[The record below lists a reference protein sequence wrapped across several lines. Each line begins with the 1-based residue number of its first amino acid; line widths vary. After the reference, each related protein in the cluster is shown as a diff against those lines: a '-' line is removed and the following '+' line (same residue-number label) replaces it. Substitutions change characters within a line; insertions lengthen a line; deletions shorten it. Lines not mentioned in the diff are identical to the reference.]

1 MADSKSY
8 LAPLGLALVGALFGI
23 GHFGG
28 LNKVLFGSDES
39 YFVEQIAIPMAT
51 YSKETFLLK
60 GLSLAKQNRFTCLTK
75 VVLTM

>member
-1 MADSKSY
+1 MLVIHKRIILILRTMAAK
-8 LAPLGLALVGALFGI
+8 
-23 GHFGG
+23 
-28 LNKVLFGSDES
+28 S